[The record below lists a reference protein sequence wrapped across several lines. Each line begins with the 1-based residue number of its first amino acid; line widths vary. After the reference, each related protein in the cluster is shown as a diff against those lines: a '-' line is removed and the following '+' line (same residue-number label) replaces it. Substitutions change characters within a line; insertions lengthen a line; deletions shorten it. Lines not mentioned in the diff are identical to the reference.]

1 MQSKQQHL
9 ALAELIDSY
18 RVFPRLF
25 LLSCFIWTVAVG
37 QQLLDWYTR
46 LPSAE
51 RGIEA
56 TGFASV
62 VFVGILGFL
71 KLVYSTYSA
80 AGRAWAAPGATTEST
95 AVVTTTSTTAPAT
108 P

>member
-1 MQSKQQHL
+1 MQSKIKHL

-18 RVFPRLF
+18 RIFPRLF

-46 LPSAE
+46 LPPAE

-56 TGFASV
+56 TGFASA
-62 VFVGILGFL
+62 VFLGIMGFL

-80 AGRAWAAPGATTEST
+80 AGRSWPEPGSTTQST
-95 AVVTTTSTTAPAT
+95 ATVTTSTIEAAKA
-108 P
+108 

>member
-1 MQSKQQHL
+1 VQSKQKHL

-18 RVFPRLF
+18 RIFPRLF

-37 QQLLDWYTR
+37 QQLLNWYTA
-46 LPSAE
+46 LPSPE

-62 VFVGILGFL
+62 VFLGILGFL

-80 AGRAWAAPGATTEST
+80 AGRNWPDQGATTQST
-95 AVVTTTSTTAPAT
+95 ATVTTSTTAPA
-108 P
+108 PAA

>member
-1 MQSKQQHL
+1 VNKRAWL
-9 ALAELIDSY
+9 DWAELLDSY

-25 LLSCFIWTVAVG
+25 LVSCFIWTVAASD
-37 QQLLDWYTR
+37 LLLRWYMT
-46 LPSAE
+46 LSADE

-62 VFVGILGFL
+62 VFLGIIGFL

-80 AGRAWAAPGATTEST
+80 AGRSWGPPSPSE
-95 AVVTTTSTTAPAT
+95 TTSTIVAT
-108 P
+108 KTETHQ